1 MKRKSAVLFLI
12 LTIFLILVFSKGILS
27 ENVNETTVV
36 EANIIGFANQSGNV
50 SDVSIEVP
58 DYISF
63 GNVTKDNPVSVEK
76 HININ
81 NTGKVNITVT
91 PMLSD
96 PDEVIFSYLFFR
108 TTKTTNHTS
117 VPFTQIGD
125 YSLNIKKPSPGGK
138 TKEYCWISLDLTNF
152 TGDIHED
159 LIGYR
164 SEIVFLAMP
173 Q

>member
-1 MKRKSAVLFLI
+1 MKIKRAVIFFV
-12 LTIFLILVFSKGILS
+12 LTIFLILFLCQGIFPQS
-27 ENVNETTVV
+27 VNKTSVV

-58 DYISF
+58 DYIF
-63 GNVTKDNPVSVEK
+63 LGNVTKDNPVSNETK
-76 HININ
+76 IYIN

-108 TTKTTNHTS
+108 TRKTNI
-117 VPFTQIGD
+117 PDRIGD
-125 YSLNIKKPSPGGK
+125 YSLNIKKPSLGGK
-138 TKEYCWISLDLTNF
+138 TKEWCYIQLNLTDF
-152 TGDIHED
+152 TGDIKED
-159 LIGYR
+159 LFGYK